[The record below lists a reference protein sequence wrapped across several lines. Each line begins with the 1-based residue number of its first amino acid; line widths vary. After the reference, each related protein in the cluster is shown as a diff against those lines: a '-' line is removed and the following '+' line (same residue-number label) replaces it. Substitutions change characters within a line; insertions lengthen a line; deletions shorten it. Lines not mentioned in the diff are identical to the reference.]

1 MTMTHTVDATNKS
14 LGRVASEA
22 AVLLMGKNTTAFV
35 RNETPGVTVTVT
47 NAGKMKVSQNKMLE
61 KTYNSFSGYPG
72 GLKQNTLAHLVS
84 KKGFKEALSI
94 AVKGMLPGNKLKK
107 DLMKHLIV
115 TE

>member
-1 MTMTHTVDATNKS
+1 MTHTVDATNKS

-35 RNETPGVTVTVT
+35 RNSTPGITVTVA
-47 NAGKMKVSQNKMLE
+47 NASKMKVAPNKMLE
-61 KTYNSFSGYPG
+61 KIYTRYSGYPG
-72 GLKQNTLAHLVS
+72 GLKEETLAHVVS
-84 KKGFKEALSI
+84 RKGFKEAISI
-94 AVKGMLPGNKLKK
+94 AVKGMLPDNKLKK